1 MTTRFPF
8 DRTKSIMNKN
18 ELEAKLQQLLTHTQ
32 SIVDS
37 GANYNEVWNAVFGV
51 GARYGQLFPTKANRD
66 AIDAMATLKKIRAI
80 IAKVPKPAEP
90 VSEKS
95 GQLIL
100 RLPKSLH
107 QALANEADA
116 EGVSLN
122 QLLLSKIAVQL
133 NRAVA
138 G

>member
-1 MTTRFPF
+1 MSKR
-8 DRTKSIMNKN
+8 

-37 GANYNEVWNAVFGV
+37 GANHNEVWNAVFGV
-51 GARYGQLFPTKANRD
+51 GARYGQLFPTKAERD
-66 AIDAMATLKKIRAI
+66 AVDAMATLKKIRAI

-95 GQLIL
+95 GQLVL

-116 EGVSLN
+116 EGVSLK